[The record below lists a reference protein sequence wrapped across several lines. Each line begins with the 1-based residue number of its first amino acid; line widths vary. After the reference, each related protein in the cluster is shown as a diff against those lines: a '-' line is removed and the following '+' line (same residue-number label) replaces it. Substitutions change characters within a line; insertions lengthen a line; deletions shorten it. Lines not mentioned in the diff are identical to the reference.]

1 MTNSSLDLSSQLLNN
16 RYYLHDAIAQSN
28 YSRVFL
34 ASDLL
39 RHRKCVVKQLCLNLC
54 PAKVKQAIESMFWQE
69 AQILQKL
76 TGKHPQICQFYGYFS
91 DNDALYLVQEWIPGI
106 TLEQKLHQQHKLSES
121 ETKEIL
127 LSLLSVLECIHRL
140 GIIHRDIKPNNIILR
155 SENNLPVLIDFGVA
169 QKVGDRRKPTII
181 VGTPG
186 YMSLEQAMGQ
196 AAYDNDLYSL
206 GLTAIHLLTGQSP
219 QNVNFEHYE
228 PFFQRNLTTAIARAI
243 SPQSNQRFASATE
256 MRSALQYSEERA
268 AVTQPNSSKFKLR
281 LWAIGLIIG
290 AQVAGAYL
298 GWRYLIVELDEQP
311 PINFTD
317 LPQRQLPLLTDDELE
332 NTAKPTVLETKNKA
346 LQAVIFMPGTS
357 QTKIT
362 QALGEPV
369 GRKPGFWANSIA
381 WSYKNI
387 ISEGIDLGYIFDT
400 QTNELRQAEIAVPP
414 STDFSTVRSALNALL
429 SVETL
434 SADLEPG
441 LQAVYQR
448 QKATYN
454 FTTGDLEGI
463 VQRNQQ
469 DRIYIAVWS
478 ADFH

>member
-1 MTNSSLDLSSQLLNN
+1 MVNSSLDLSSQLLNN
-16 RYYLHDAIAQSN
+16 RYYLHDLIAQSN

-54 PAKVKQAIESMFWQE
+54 PAKAKQAIESMFWQE

-106 TLEQKLHQQHKLSES
+106 TLEQKLHQQEKLSES

-127 LSLLSVLECIHRL
+127 ISLLSVLECIHRL

-155 SENNLPVLIDFGVA
+155 SEDNLPVLIDFGVA
-169 QKVGDRRKPTII
+169 QIGNRREPI
-181 VGTPG
+181 VIAGTPG
-186 YMSLEQAMGQ
+186 YMSLEQALGK
-196 AAYDNDLYSL
+196 ASYDNDLYSL

-219 QNVNFEHYE
+219 QNVNFENYK
-228 PFFQRNLTTAIARAI
+228 PFFQRNLITAIARAI

-256 MRSALQYSEERA
+256 MRSALQDSGQRS
-268 AVTQPNSSKFKLR
+268 AVTQPNSNKFKLR
-281 LWAIGLIIG
+281 SWAICLIIG
-290 AQVAGAYL
+290 MQTAGAYL
-298 GWRYLIVELDEQP
+298 GWRYLTSELDEQP

-317 LPQRQLPLLTDDELE
+317 LSPAQLGLPTDDDLE
-332 NTAKPTVLETKNKA
+332 NDAKPTILETKNNA

-357 QTKIT
+357 QPKII

-369 GRKPGFWANSIA
+369 WRKPGFWANSIA
-381 WSYKNI
+381 WSYENI
-387 ISEGIDLGYIFDT
+387 ISEGIDLGYIFDS

-429 SVETL
+429 SV
-434 SADLEPG
+434 
-441 LQAVYQR
+441 
-448 QKATYN
+448 
-454 FTTGDLEGI
+454 
-463 VQRNQQ
+463 
-469 DRIYIAVWS
+469 
-478 ADFH
+478 

>member
-1 MTNSSLDLSSQLLNN
+1 MTNSSLDLSSKLLNN
-16 RYYLHDAIAQSN
+16 RYYLHDLIAQSN

-34 ASDLL
+34 ASDLV

-91 DNDALYLVQEWIPGI
+91 DNDALYLVQEWILGI

-155 SENNLPVLIDFGVA
+155 SEDNLPVLIDFGVA
-169 QKVGDRRKPTII
+169 QIGDRREPI
-181 VGTPG
+181 VIAGTPG

-196 AAYDNDLYSL
+196 ATYDNDLYSL

-228 PFFQRNLTTAIARAI
+228 PFFQPNLTSAIARAI
-243 SPQSNQRFASATE
+243 SPQSNQRFASAAE
-256 MRSALQYSEERA
+256 MRSALQYSEKRA
-268 AVTQPNSSKFKLR
+268 AATQPNSSKIKLR
-281 LWAIGLIIG
+281 SWAIFLIIG
-290 AQVAGAYL
+290 MQVAGAYL
-298 GWRYLIVELDEQP
+298 GWRYLIAELDEQP

-317 LPQRQLPLLTDDELE
+317 LPQRQLLPTDDELE
-332 NTAKPTVLETKNKA
+332 NDAKPTVLETKNKA
-346 LQAVIFMPGTS
+346 LQAVLFMPGTS
-357 QTKIT
+357 QPRII
-362 QALGEPV
+362 QALGKPV
-369 GRKPGFWANSIA
+369 WRRPGFWANSIA
-381 WSYKNI
+381 WSYENI
-387 ISEGIDLGYIFDT
+387 IAEGIDLGYIFDT

-414 STDFSTVRSALNALL
+414 STDFSTVRAALNALL
-429 SVETL
+429 NVEKL
-434 SADLEPG
+434 SADLEPE

-448 QKATYN
+448 QKDTYN

-478 ADFH
+478 AGFH

>member
-1 MTNSSLDLSSQLLNN
+1 MANPSLDLSSQLLNN
-16 RYYLHDAIAQSN
+16 RYYLHHSIAQSN

-34 ASDLL
+34 ASDLV

-54 PAKVKQAIESMFWQE
+54 PAKAKQAIESMFWQE

-155 SENNLPVLIDFGVA
+155 SEDNLPVLIDFGVA
-169 QKVGDRRKPTII
+169 QIGDRREPI
-181 VGTPG
+181 VIAGTPG

-196 AAYDNDLYSL
+196 ATYDNDLYSL

-228 PFFQRNLTTAIARAI
+228 PFFQRNLSTAIARAI

-256 MRSALQYSEERA
+256 MRSALQHSEETA
-268 AVTQPNSSKFKLR
+268 AATQPNSSKFKLR
-281 LWAIGLIIG
+281 SWAILLIIG
-290 AQVAGAYL
+290 MQVAGAYL
-298 GWRYLIVELDEQP
+298 GWRYLIAELDEQP

-317 LPQRQLPLLTDDELE
+317 LPQRQLPLPTDDELE
-332 NTAKPTVLETKNKA
+332 NAAQPTVLETKNKA

-357 QTKIT
+357 QSKIT

-369 GRKPGFWANSIA
+369 WRQPGFWANSIA
-381 WSYKNI
+381 WSYENI

-414 STDFSTVRSALNALL
+414 STDFSTVRAALNALL
-429 SVETL
+429 SGEKL
-434 SADLEPG
+434 SADLESG

-448 QKATYN
+448 QNATYN
-454 FTTGDLEGI
+454 FTTGGLEGI
-463 VQRNQQ
+463 IQRNQQ